1 MRVGG
6 SLSGTSLGAV
16 VSVHCVLVPPET
28 QLQSCSLG
36 LILATHLVTL
46 IELLLR
52 PPRICPPGPHVSVD
66 RLLDTRKHS
75 FKE

>member
-1 MRVGG
+1 M
-6 SLSGTSLGAV
+6 
-16 VSVHCVLVPPET
+16 SVHCVLVHPET

-36 LILATHLVTL
+36 LILATHLVAL
-46 IELLLR
+46 IELLPR

-66 RLLDTRKHS
+66 RLMDTRKHS